1 MSSSGAG
8 LDIRLPMGLMF
19 LIIGLVIVGYGMT
32 TMGDPMY
39 AEHSLG
45 INVNLWWGGVLV
57 LFGLLM
63 LALVMKDKAK
73 S

>member
-1 MSSSGAG
+1 MSSGAG
-8 LDIRLPMGLMF
+8 MDIRLPMGMMF
-19 LIIGLVIVGYGMT
+19 LIIGVIIAVYGAT
-32 TMGDPMY
+32 TVGDPMY
-39 AEHSLG
+39 ADHSLG

-63 LALVMKDKAK
+63 LALVMKSKAK